1 MSFII
6 TAMRRVDMVVRHPK
20 TDYSHVCSQCG
31 AALGLYPPTV
41 KLLAKHPDTVLVCN
55 RCDSRRTAGWFLV
68 PKTRSAKARLLRG
81 RGHRADV
88 LSRRRLV

>member
-1 MSFII
+1 MSLII

-31 AALGLYPPTV
+31 AAVGLYPPTV

-55 RCDSRRTAGWFLV
+55 RCDSAPPSRMISGAEDEIGESAAVAGA
-68 PKTRSAKARLLRG
+68 RSPG
-81 RGHRADV
+81 
-88 LSRRRLV
+88 